1 VSQAIT
7 ILVATVSGTAELV
20 AEEVAAVL
28 EDAAYAPKI
37 VLMDKVT
44 SADLKPGV
52 YLICSSTYGT
62 GEVPDNG
69 KPLYSALNAGKPDLT
84 GVLYGVIGLGDS
96 MYPNTFCFGGK
107 QFDELFEVLGASRV
121 GERLDHDRRSGIY
134 PEDMAREWVTEWI
147 RLLSKNGS
155 EAQAS

>member
-1 VSQAIT
+1 MSHAIT
-7 ILVATVSGTAELV
+7 ILVATMSGTAELV

-28 EDAAYAPKI
+28 EDADYTPEI

-44 SADLKPGV
+44 SADLKPGL
-52 YLICSSTYGT
+52 YLVCTSTHGT

-69 KPLYSALNAGKPDLT
+69 KSLYAALEADRPSLK

-107 QFDELFEVLGASRV
+107 RFDELFETLGASRV
-121 GERLDHDRRSGIY
+121 CARLEHDRRSGIY
-134 PEDMAREWVTEWI
+134 PEDMAREWVMGWI
-147 RLLSKNGS
+147 TLLAQRSSKT
-155 EAQAS
+155 QAS